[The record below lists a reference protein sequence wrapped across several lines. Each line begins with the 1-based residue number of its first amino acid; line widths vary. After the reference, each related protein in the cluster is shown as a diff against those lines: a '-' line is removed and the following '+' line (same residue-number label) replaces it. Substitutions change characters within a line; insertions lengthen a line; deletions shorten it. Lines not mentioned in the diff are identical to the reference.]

1 MGKKTIAEF
10 VESAEILEHLMQLG
24 VDYAQ
29 GYFIG
34 KPKPLDQIITKNN
47 L

>member
-10 VESAEILEHLMQLG
+10 VEDGETLAILGEYG

-34 KPKPLDQIITKNN
+34 KPLPERLE
-47 L
+47 